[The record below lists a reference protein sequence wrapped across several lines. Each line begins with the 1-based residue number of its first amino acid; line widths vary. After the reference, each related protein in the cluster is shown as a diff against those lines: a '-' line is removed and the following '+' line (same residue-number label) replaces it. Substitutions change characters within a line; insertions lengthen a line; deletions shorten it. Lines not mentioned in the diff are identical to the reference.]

1 METAAPARVEH
12 AGGGAAE
19 VAAPGFRGI
28 AAVSRVAAP
37 AFRPAATTFAV
48 AEAAFRV
55 AEAAFRVARP
65 TLPTLGGYLRE
76 KCGCKCLGNR
86 RLGGVKIPFAIVG
99 AVTRT

>member
-76 KCGCKCLGNR
+76 ECGCKCLR
-86 RLGGVKIPFAIVG
+86 KWQLGAVRIAFANVR
-99 AVTRT
+99 AVTRA